1 MCIFS
6 AGRNMKQKLC
16 HGSSGPGRHGR
27 AERSKKADRSRRQ
40 RLQLRKLFGNAN
52 SSITC
57 CGLAR
62 ATAKNG
68 IIFVRIPYEADWS
81 RPPMI
86 GLTQVRSTDWNS
98 KRPLKNMPNRLVFRP
113 IAFPK
118 SAPSSIQQP
127 QNGCSRCRR
136 LRQNMKTAASDRRY
150 NPIPVPRS
158 WRRKLLDCR
167 PC

>member
-1 MCIFS
+1 
-6 AGRNMKQKLC
+6 MKQRLC

-68 IIFVRIPYEADWS
+68 IMFVRIPYEADLS

-86 GLTQVRSTDWNS
+86 SLTQVRSTDWNS

-136 LRQNMKTAASDRRY
+136 LRQNMNGQRPWLQSYSRPQIMATEVVRLPPMLK
-150 NPIPVPRS
+150 V
-158 WRRKLLDCR
+158 RKR
-167 PC
+167 FTSSI